1 MRTRREGIEDMNP
14 MHRAFVRGMEGY
26 AMFEGGEMEKC
37 QNDKKQNASF
47 ASELC
52 AGRHTYVD
60 G

>member
-1 MRTRREGIEDMNP
+1 MNP
-14 MHRAFVRGMEGY
+14 RDRAFGRGVERY

-37 QNDKKQNASF
+37 QNDRKQNASF
-47 ASELC
+47 ASDLC

>member
-1 MRTRREGIEDMNP
+1 MNP